1 MKAIIEYNFN
11 APRDRHIII
20 TESIDIKPSVII
32 ESQTRKWLLVLL
44 AYLTFLL
51 IAIIIYCGC
60 KQMLLLFYNRLVRK
74 QIRRK
79 RMRTITDRKSIKLP
93 HVVPKTEKTRTQYLR
108 LGSVDHPNK

>member
-1 MKAIIEYNFN
+1 M
-11 APRDRHIII
+11 
-20 TESIDIKPSVII
+20 IDIKPPVIV
-32 ESQTRKWLLVLL
+32 ESQSRRWLLVLL

-74 QIRRK
+74 QVRRK
-79 RMRTITDRKSIKLP
+79 RMKTITDRKSIKTLLP
-93 HVVPKTEKTRTQYLR
+93 KHENEKTRTQYLR